1 MNNMLVGCVGKPS
14 AGKST
19 FFKAATLAEVAIAPY
34 PFTTIEPNEG
44 IGYVKIKCV
53 EDFFKV
59 KCIPRQGFCIDGNR
73 FVPVKLMDVAGLVPG
88 AHEGK
93 GLGNQ
98 FLDDLRQ
105 ADVFIHIVDASGSIN
120 EKGEAVTPGS
130 YDPCNG
136 VKFLEVELD
145 MWYARIF
152 KNGWSKIAK
161 QPVENKARAIAE
173 QFSGLGV
180 NQEMV
185 SKILDKLRL
194 EEKQLRD
201 WADNEIKL
209 FARELRILSKP
220 MIIAANKIDL
230 PQAKANIEKMKKQF
244 PEYVIVPCSAES
256 ELAFREAAK
265 KELIKYVPGDSDF
278 NILKPDELSEKQKR
292 ALEFVKEKVLDVW
305 HSTGIQQCLNT
316 AVFDFLKYVAV
327 YTGGL
332 NKLEDSE
339 GRILPDV
346 FLMPPK
352 ATAFDFAAKIHTDL
366 AKNFICAIDVKK
378 RQRIGKEYVLKN
390 LDVIS
395 IQVSK

>member
-1 MNNMLVGCVGKPS
+1 
-14 AGKST
+14 
-19 FFKAATLAEVAIAPY
+19 
-34 PFTTIEPNEG
+34 
-44 IGYVKIKCV
+44 
-53 EDFFKV
+53 
-59 KCIPRQGFCIDGNR
+59 
-73 FVPVKLMDVAGLVPG
+73 MDVAGLVPG

-130 YDPCNG
+130 YDPCND
-136 VKFLEVELD
+136 VKFLEFELD

>member
-1 MNNMLVGCVGKPS
+1 MLVGIVGKPS
-14 AGKST
+14 SGKST
-19 FFKAATLAEVAIAPY
+19 FFKAATLAEVAIAAY

-120 EKGEAVTPGS
+120 EKGEAVSPGS
-130 YDPCNG
+130 YDPCNDI
-136 VKFLEVELD
+136 KFLEFELD

-152 KNGWSKIAK
+152 KNGWTKIAK

-185 SKILDKLRL
+185 SKVLDKLRL

-230 PQAKANIEKMKKQF
+230 PTAKANIEKMKKLF

-256 ELAFREAAK
+256 ELALREAAK

-278 NILKPDELSEKQKR
+278 TILKPDELSEKQKR
-292 ALEFVKEKVLDVW
+292 ALEFVKEKVLNVW
-305 HSTGIQQCLNT
+305 HSTGTQQCLNT
-316 AVFDFLKYVAV
+316 AVFDFLEYVAV

-332 NKLEDSE
+332 NTLKDSE
-339 GRILPDV
+339 GRVLPDV

-352 ATAFDFAAKIHTDL
+352 STAFEFAAKIHTDL

-378 RQRIGKEYVLKN
+378 RQKIGKEYILKD

>member
-1 MNNMLVGCVGKPS
+1 MLVGIVGKPS
-14 AGKST
+14 SGKST

-130 YDPCNG
+130 YDPCND
-136 VKFLEVELD
+136 VKFLEFELD